1 MGPWESEQPEADV
14 RPPSRP
20 ESSRAASS
28 TSPSACRKARPRE
41 MPWVA
46 TGPTPRPRQPDPP
59 QEPRDNSHPRGT
71 ENPEMRPQI
80 PHCAHPR
87 GPSAGA
93 HSLARRRPSDPGDSG
108 PPQDLATPA
117 GRAGQP
123 RTCRQVMHCPPP
135 PLRSVA
141 LWAVHLSSA
150 MGWVGA
156 GRGAA
161 EWGGPARRP
170 ASDSRSPSACAPG
183 HMFYLY
189 GSGAICT
196 TLSCGRGREPARP
209 CTLRRGLG
217 QWVRCPHTP
226 ATTRQAEPGPQ
237 RCFHD
242 LL

>member
-1 MGPWESEQPEADV
+1 MRGSRVQGPPGSQPGGGARADLGEQMGVSPGRGASRTWMGPWESEQPEADV

-135 PLRSVA
+135 PPCA
-141 LWAVHLSSA
+141 L
-150 MGWVGA
+150 
-156 GRGAA
+156 
-161 EWGGPARRP
+161 
-170 ASDSRSPSACAPG
+170 
-183 HMFYLY
+183 
-189 GSGAICT
+189 
-196 TLSCGRGREPARP
+196 
-209 CTLRRGLG
+209 
-217 QWVRCPHTP
+217 
-226 ATTRQAEPGPQ
+226 
-237 RCFHD
+237 
-242 LL
+242 